1 MQIQIKISTI
11 NMAWSAGSHLAMPIT
26 LTFVLLAALN
36 MEANIKITRYDKRQ
50 NIFRLQCQLS

>member
-50 NIFRLQCQLS
+50 NIFRLQ